1 MSTTSRVEDADPLG
15 DLLDDPGPGEG
26 SDVVDDGRHR
36 PERVPLLSVPEAL
49 RSLQLGVGP
58 AAVRGVLVLALVAA
72 VVLAG
77 RWAWVTQRADP
88 VAQERVESVQA
99 TLPTAEDGG
108 GGDDRPAGG
117 ADAAPVGGSEDQ
129 RAREEDGAAG
139 ATGQA
144 GGSGGGDQRQQHVVV
159 HVTGAVHDPG
169 VVTLPAGT
177 RVVDAVAAAGG
188 LMEDADESSLNL
200 ARQLGDGEQLWVGRP
215 GEEPP
220 PGLPSPADTGGGTGT
235 TADGDGGQVVVVD
248 LNRATRAELEALPG
262 VGPVTAGKIL
272 AWRDEHGGFSVAEEL
287 LEVSGIGE
295 RTLEQLRPY
304 VTVGG

>member
-1 MSTTSRVEDADPLG
+1 M
-15 DLLDDPGPGEG
+15 
-26 SDVVDDGRHR
+26 
-36 PERVPLLSVPEAL
+36 
-49 RSLQLGVGP
+49 
-58 AAVRGVLVLALVAA
+58 
-72 VVLAG
+72 
-77 RWAWVTQRADP
+77 
-88 VAQERVESVQA
+88 
-99 TLPTAEDGG
+99 
-108 GGDDRPAGG
+108 
-117 ADAAPVGGSEDQ
+117 
-129 RAREEDGAAG
+129 
-139 ATGQA
+139 
-144 GGSGGGDQRQQHVVV
+144 